1 MVEESAVLAILS
13 DMKKQQNILDNL
25 YIAAPCSISWD
36 SMTGDERER
45 SCGGCS
51 KSVYNISD
59 MTKREAEAFLLAS
72 GTSECMRFYRRTDGT
87 IMTDNCPRALRKL
100 RDKCK
105 LAAKI
110 AVGLVAFV
118 VSLPSAIAQSAQTRD
133 TTPSRKHF
141 QEVSAPNTVPLV
153 PLAPGGEALLGGP
166 MPLGRIMIKT
176 PPTTNVPATNPATT
190 ASVEA
195 KIVTTKH
202 TLPNGKKV
210 LLVTPDKN
218 GKIIHL
224 KPLSL
229 PKHNSKLD
237 ARAVEF
243 YSKAKVAVDSNNFQ
257 MAEFYLEKSLA
268 MCDLQKSGDP
278 GFRRH
283 IEDELNKVRAQN
295 SGACNNTLKN
305 TPDNFEVK
313 LQGE

>member
-1 MVEESAVLAILS
+1 MATLS
-13 DMKKQQNILDNL
+13 DMKKQQSILDNL
-25 YIAAPCSISWD
+25 YLAAPCSISWE
-36 SMTGDERER
+36 SMAGDERER

-59 MTKREAEAFLLAS
+59 MTKREAEAFLLAN

-87 IMTDNCPRALRKL
+87 IMTDDCPRALRKI
-100 RDKCK
+100 RDNCK
-105 LAAKI
+105 VAAKI

-118 VSLPSAIAQSAQTRD
+118 ISLPSAIAQSVQTRD
-133 TTPSRKHF
+133 TTSIRKNIKDI
-141 QEVSAPNTVPLV
+141 SAPNTVYVTPI
-153 PLAPGGEALLGGP
+153 APGGPMLLGEP
-166 MPLGRIMIKT
+166 MLMGKPMM
-176 PPTTNVPATNPATT
+176 PHPTSSVNVPATNPATT
-190 ASVEA
+190 ASVQA
-195 KIVTTKH
+195 TLVTTKH

-224 KPLSL
+224 NPLSL

-237 ARAVEF
+237 ARAADF
-243 YSKAKVAVDSNNFQ
+243 YSKARTALASNNFQ

-268 MCDLQKSGDP
+268 MCDQQKSGDLA
-278 GFRRH
+278 FRKH

-295 SGACNNTLKN
+295 SGACNKTLKN
-305 TPDNFEVK
+305 TPENIEGK